1 MQRVFV
7 VCGPAGTGKSYL
19 ANMLFGSA
27 FAANASS
34 RHVTTAQAEYEMA
47 NGDIVVDTVGF
58 DDNATNF
65 PNLAKFENRKMV
77 VIYLNNSV
85 RVDPPLEKVAAALRV
100 APCNINVYNF
110 FCGDNLPAKSALPFV
125 QVHKYQ
131 RAQEHLQNNMFV
143 VSAAV
148 FHSNLSSCVMLRQ
161 SFTFQPTPPAPAAS
175 TAPAP
180 AASTAAAASAYHAP
194 IVSEPHA
201 VAAPWKPVFSCIATQ
216 KDTRVSEL
224 QLMRTAVSQLT
235 NAEIKKYRTFG
246 EAILRLL
253 AEFRVLWESTWDLA
267 RVQNSLT
274 NERMTSYLKSL
285 LGETSLRALLQKLY
299 PNQAQAIDEL
309 GVEKTADVFEA
320 VVGMTFF
327 KKQGRALTLAWRFL
341 DW

>member
-1 MQRVFV
+1 
-7 VCGPAGTGKSYL
+7 
-19 ANMLFGSA
+19 
-27 FAANASS
+27 
-34 RHVTTAQAEYEMA
+34 
-47 NGDIVVDTVGF
+47 
-58 DDNATNF
+58 
-65 PNLAKFENRKMV
+65 
-77 VIYLNNSV
+77 
-85 RVDPPLEKVAAALRV
+85 
-100 APCNINVYNF
+100 
-110 FCGDNLPAKSALPFV
+110 
-125 QVHKYQ
+125 
-131 RAQEHLQNNMFV
+131 
-143 VSAAV
+143 
-148 FHSNLSSCVMLRQ
+148 
-161 SFTFQPTPPAPAAS
+161 
-175 TAPAP
+175 
-180 AASTAAAASAYHAP
+180 
-194 IVSEPHA
+194 
-201 VAAPWKPVFSCIATQ
+201 
-216 KDTRVSEL
+216 
-224 QLMRTAVSQLT
+224 MRTAVSQLT